1 MVNIILDGMARDHII
16 KNGDTVTIEKV
27 KSGCG

>member
-1 MVNIILDGMARDHII
+1 MVNIILDDMARDHII
-16 KNGDTVTIEKV
+16 KNGGSITIEKV